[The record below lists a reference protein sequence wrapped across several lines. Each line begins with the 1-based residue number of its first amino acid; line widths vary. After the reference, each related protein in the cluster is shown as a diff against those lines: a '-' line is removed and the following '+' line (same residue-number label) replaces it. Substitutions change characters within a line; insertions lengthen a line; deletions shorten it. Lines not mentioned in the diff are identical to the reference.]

1 MAEVGHGLVL
11 AVRALDID
19 DRDPDV
25 RTLHETTT
33 CFGIASPHAF
43 RMPAIAREV
52 HWRPRPRYN
61 HPPPVRPRHVVR
73 IPSIQWLNAS
83 YRPLADS
90 VIQRPCAS
98 GDKCPFQH
106 RRSIR

>member
-33 CFGIASPHAF
+33 CFGIGSPHAL
-43 RMPAIAREV
+43 RMPGIAREV
-52 HWRPRPRYN
+52 HWRPRPRRN
-61 HPPPVRPRHVVR
+61 DRPPAAPREVVGG
-73 IPSIQWLNAS
+73 PSIPRVNAS
-83 YRPLADS
+83 YPAFGTSAGPRPVHS
-90 VIQRPCAS
+90 EE
-98 GDKCPFQH
+98 K
-106 RRSIR
+106 

>member
-33 CFGIASPHAF
+33 CFEIASPHAF
-43 RMPAIAREV
+43 RMPAIATA
-52 HWRPRPRYN
+52 RPP
-61 HPPPVRPRHVVR
+61 
-73 IPSIQWLNAS
+73 WLS
-83 YRPLADS
+83 
-90 VIQRPCAS
+90 PCAAATVPA
-98 GDKCPFQH
+98 GMA
-106 RRSIR
+106 RRRWSMDARRPKGSTDGTGRVPPGRRKYSDPPSSA